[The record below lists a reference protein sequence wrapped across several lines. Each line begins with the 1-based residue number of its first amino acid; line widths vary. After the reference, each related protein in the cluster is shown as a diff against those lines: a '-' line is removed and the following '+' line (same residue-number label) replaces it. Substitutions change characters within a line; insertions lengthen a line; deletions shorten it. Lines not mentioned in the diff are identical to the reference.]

1 MNTAGKLVYVN
12 ILQGDVI
19 PDFGAIE
26 YLLKSVKIFSFWVDL
41 IKNCVLKH
49 QNRHRIKTL
58 DNNGW
63 CPISAQWDTFIKK
76 TKNIKKA
83 WNVAPNYVLKLNFG
97 QNLSLLENAQ
107 WDTLT
112 ALVKA
117 ICAFASDMLPPR
129 PPNSL
134 GAMTVRR
141 LKKRNGLSSI
151 K

>member
-58 DNNGW
+58 DNNG
-63 CPISAQWDTFIKK
+63 
-76 TKNIKKA
+76 
-83 WNVAPNYVLKLNFG
+83 
-97 QNLSLLENAQ
+97 
-107 WDTLT
+107 
-112 ALVKA
+112 
-117 ICAFASDMLPPR
+117 
-129 PPNSL
+129 
-134 GAMTVRR
+134 
-141 LKKRNGLSSI
+141 
-151 K
+151 